1 MMKAKLV
8 ENIRARRAAEWAA
21 PDSRPQRYSSG
32 GRNPYQPMTLDGL
45 AAIKREYN
53 DKTWKPGENV
63 ASDGLTEA
71 ETWKY
76 VDAPLLTLLQNTNLR
91 RTYHPNG
98 KSWCNWM
105 LVGPGR
111 KPGTVR
117 VRRRRSRGGVPVQG
131 AEPQA
136 TIVVDGLGFYMLASS
151 IRELSYYLEKN
162 R

>member
-1 MMKAKLV
+1 MMNARTFEK
-8 ENIRARRAAEWAA
+8 IRARRAAEWHS
-21 PDSRPQRYSSG
+21 PG
-32 GRNPYQPMTLDGL
+32 GRNPYEPMTLDGL

-71 ETWKY
+71 ELWKY
-76 VDAPLLTLLQNTNLR
+76 LDAPLLALLRNTNLR
-91 RTYHPNG
+91 RTSHPNG
-98 KSWCNWM
+98 TSWCNWM

-117 VRRRRSRGGVPVQG
+117 VRRRRSRKGVPIQG
-131 AEPQA
+131 AEPLA
-136 TIVVDGLGFYMLASS
+136 TIVVDGLGCYMLGWTPVSH
-151 IRELSYYLEKN
+151 YLEKN

>member
-1 MMKAKLV
+1 MRAKLV
-8 ENIRARRAAEWAA
+8 EKIRARRAAEWAA
-21 PDSRPQRYSSG
+21 PDGPRQRHSSG

-53 DKTWKPGENV
+53 DKTWKPGQEV
-63 ASDGLTEA
+63 ASDALTEA
-71 ETWKY
+71 ELWKY
-76 VDAPLLTLLQNTNLR
+76 LDAPLLALLQNTNLR

-98 KSWCNWM
+98 TSWCNWM

-117 VRRRRSRGGVPVQG
+117 VRRRCSRKGVPIPG
-131 AEPQA
+131 WEPQA
-136 TIVVDGLGFYMLASS
+136 TIVVDGLRFYMLAGS
-151 IRELSYYLEKN
+151 IRDLPYYLEKN